1 MPTYQYTAKDNTGQ
15 TRSGV
20 LEAETNSVAVAQLRD
35 QGLWVTQ
42 LQARGGLTTAASAQ
56 AGPRPSLI
64 EPLWTGVS
72 LQDLAF
78 FFRQFA
84 TLIDAGVPLSQGL
97 GSLSLQAPNPKL
109 RRIVADIALQVQ
121 NGSQLSVA
129 MGRYPWIFSS
139 LQLRMIEAGEAGGL
153 LDRMMLRI
161 ADYLEREYEIRQKIK
176 QRTLYPKLVFAV
188 AILLPPLVIWLFPAA
203 AQFLPSLLPTVLRLA
218 LCAAV
223 IWALF
228 RLGFQWPPFRY
239 FYDTVKLNLPV
250 LGGLIRKQ
258 VTGRFARGL
267 AALYGAGL
275 PVSRAMS
282 WAADA
287 CGNPRVADMIHR
299 QVPRIER
306 GDSLTDSLAATG
318 FFSPVALGMVATG
331 EQAGNVDGMLH
342 KLADFQEAEADHAS
356 HQMVIIGSTLFYL
369 LIALFVAAFVISFY
383 GGYARGITSITNE
396 GP

>member
-42 LQARGGLTTAASAQ
+42 LQARGGVTTPASAQ
-56 AGPRPSLI
+56 SGPRPSLI
-64 EPLWTGVS
+64 DPLWTGVS

-97 GSLSLQAPNPKL
+97 SSLSLQAPNPKL

-121 NGSQLSVA
+121 NGSQLSAA

-176 QRTLYPKLVFAV
+176 QRTLYPKIVLVAAIFIPQIKLLIFDGLMAYLHATVFAV
-188 AILLPPLVIWLFPAA
+188 LPI
-203 AQFLPSLLPTVLRLA
+203 VLWALA
-218 LCAAV
+218 

-239 FYDTVKLNLPV
+239 LYDTVKLNLPV
-250 LGGLIRKQ
+250 VGGLIRKQ

-275 PVSRAMS
+275 PVSRAMA

-287 CGNPRVADMIHR
+287 CGNPRVADMIQR
-299 QVPRIER
+299 QAPRIER

-369 LIALFVAAFVISFY
+369 LIALFVAATVISFY